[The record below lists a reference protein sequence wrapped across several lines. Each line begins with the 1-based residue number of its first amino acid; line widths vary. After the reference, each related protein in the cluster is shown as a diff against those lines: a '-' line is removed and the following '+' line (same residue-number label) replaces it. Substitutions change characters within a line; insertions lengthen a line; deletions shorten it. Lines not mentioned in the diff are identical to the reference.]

1 MKKFSLLFVAMLI
14 ALMLFVGCEN
24 KPKERAATKED
35 VEIVAQLYI
44 ASRHLGMYPTDK
56 VTLDEENMIISYD
69 NAALKTTV
77 DEMKIDVVINGKAT
91 GSFSNGGDVVTTV
104 FDFTT
109 GTKVDG
115 KAHTLY
121 LKEVV
126 TLGEIDPSKKS
137 TTYEIILDG
146 YKLTDIVK

>member
-1 MKKFSLLFVAMLI
+1 
-14 ALMLFVGCEN
+14 
-24 KPKERAATKED
+24 
-35 VEIVAQLYI
+35 
-44 ASRHLGMYPTDK
+44 
-56 VTLDEENMIISYD
+56 MIISYD

-91 GSFSNGGDVVTTV
+91 VSFSKGGDVVTTV

-126 TLGEIDPSKKS
+126 TLGEIDSSKKS